1 MEKSYR
7 IKANLGVDQVLN
19 VNIKQDIDLYEV
31 LSLRLRREDVYRLH
45 ASNYGVIVGRVL
57 ANDAFGVPNAK
68 VSVFIPISDE
78 DSLRGDIS
86 QLYPYTSTRDQ
97 NDDNIRYN
105 TLPNYSK
112 GDCHVPVG
120 TFPKKQLVLD
130 DDSVLEVYDKYYKYT
145 TITNKSG
152 DYMIF
157 GVPSGEHTLH
167 VDVDLSDIGIL
178 SQKPRDFLYKG
189 YSISMFDSPTQFKSS
204 TNLDNLA
211 QIISQDAGVNVYPF
225 WGDSGVNQI
234 AVTRKDINLQYEF
247 NTYCVFMGSV
257 MTDNEGSI
265 GHSCIPDEKSGDAS
279 QLVPSEGTIEM
290 IRKTPDG
297 RVEEFPIQGNQLID
311 GNGVFC
317 YQIPM
322 NLDYVGMDEYGNI
335 VPTDNPTKGIATRT
349 RVRFRISLT
358 ENAMD
363 ATNVH
368 TAKYLV
374 PNNPMLDRD
383 EIIPHISKE
392 HIKEDFDYNFG
403 TKTPDDQYRDLYW
416 NKVYS
421 IKSYI
426 PRVQRS
432 KYEKTVNY
440 TGLKGINK
448 KEAKKHNL
456 IPYNRLNLNFKISP
470 FKILQTIGDDDNK
483 IKQFFDFLRA
493 NQIPYDIQTVR
504 EAIIDEL
511 DALGLDFYNDWL
523 NGCLYFPKWFWKVT
537 QKKKIKKGKSAFNS
551 EYCECKKEPGKKGR
565 NSPYIYTTW
574 SCPYEMDFTV
584 GGDNLEA
591 DGATMLEISMKYIFS
606 RMLSKISTG
615 SQTFGNGLVKKVT
628 NKDNA
633 ELYYYSFGTAID
645 DEETNDLFKYVR
657 LFSTDIILLGSLNDC
672 DIDGIPQMIS
682 DMPPTTCII
691 PPMGRAKYVE
701 GTSVSNDAELH
712 IVDRNGMS
720 WGSAGGRSNY
730 GLFFGIEKGM
740 GVLQTIQPVSDE
752 KSLLNSERICELGV
766 DNEIINTVGGFGS
779 SPDNMKLIQIGGDGL
794 IDKDEIVDDNSR
806 TLFATLNSNRLIG
819 LVPDEITGYNKYLLL
834 PFNVN
839 NFDGKFKE
847 FAHQYGTLQ
856 KHGVDAKCIDYVDFR
871 MGSRNFLT
879 SSAPN
884 EFFNNIYCGDK
895 RHFYAIVNEHY
906 FFPLYEN
913 SFYFY
918 FGMIPGSTAID
929 RLYTEYFSDCSVK
942 ITHPFTLSVSDIQ
955 YEDACS
961 EIGET
966 HNASFKLN
974 VGEIEMPYSVNID
987 GTTYGDGFASPILDV
1002 TGQTN
1007 GKHEV
1012 TVTDVNGSI
1021 ISTTVNINYVAV
1033 SLNYEVVRHIGVEFN
1048 DDDCANVICNADTQN
1063 YGIIRFNSFIL
1074 YGKKTDITS
1083 LTGSNGVYT
1092 VNSDDGRCVRIKI
1105 TPTLHDTFSECRCSG
1120 SNCLNCT
1127 VPEISGST
1135 PDMLN
1140 EVNIYAPDMYS
1151 VEIMEMCDGCSTETL
1166 NYAVYTANVNDTKDL
1181 EMYINDVPLKFLV
1194 GANENDITKYNPL
1207 FHDGNKV
1214 ESVDDVKG
1222 WLKLHDPS
1230 AYKFDEIDSTKWFG
1244 EGVDASSPAEK
1255 VKKELESMFALAEG
1269 SYITTNAKGKQTI
1282 RLEGGDDSLLLRS
1295 CVPDYGQFSENS
1307 IEGSGAFSAYTIDGQ
1322 GEVTCDKENPNIV
1335 SKNYR
1340 YVDSETL
1347 IPTSLVVAGD
1357 YGFNEKYND
1366 CSGKSGNYFAGFT
1379 RFANLDD
1386 DCNVD
1391 LTLGEFKRLP
1401 YMADDLDSGKTIVND
1416 EERIISGICKD
1427 EAVKVTNAKFSGLFD
1442 RLSKQQTNDHFL
1454 GSKDYYPY
1462 FRTEFVDRRL
1472 DYDLYYAT
1480 PYKRLDFENGDEHG
1494 WWAGKIAGHVYNG
1507 IEMAYENNASKNII
1521 SDDSTDLEYTYNV
1534 SGDVTWNSSNRKRFY
1549 SSVIKVDG
1557 FDIDIKD
1564 VYYSD
1569 YNNGSDIIGKELYGG
1584 ASVYYGPSSF
1594 PRHNFNN
1601 FGEDGSYP
1609 TTRFIS
1615 VFQIPYSDTYTFET
1629 VSCSYNDLNIN
1640 VTNDGVKVSAKPGE
1654 VVKHTIQTNSA
1665 IKLTEYDIEDAAIND
1680 KFNVS
1685 YSSGSGSGVMTLN
1698 SSNVHMDFTF
1708 NFIPSD
1714 GFRSKIGPISANSD
1728 PLYTDETYGVRL
1740 IRDDLGHNNM
1750 ATIKFRLGV
1759 NNNMVRDAIMSNTID
1774 TLNELN
1780 QTDFIDEISKKEYTL
1795 EGQTNA
1801 CENVFVLID
1810 RRYYS
1815 TACDSLTKKIRV
1827 FNLSTNYN
1835 TSRVDV
1841 KYAYLGKEEK
1851 GKQDFYGEGSSSS
1864 SGGSTSVEGTTDGKS
1879 YDKISISVKSHSSTY
1894 LFTELDKAAFS
1905 ISYAGATNVYSGG
1918 DFEPSADT
1926 GDGYKNFVFLLT
1938 KNETL
1943 FENTTGDINI
1953 VAYLKTKN
1961 GFIYK
1966 LPFKFVVNNGG

>member
-19 VNIKQDIDLYEV
+19 VSIKQDIDLYEV

-105 TLPNYSK
+105 TLPNYST

-130 DDSVLEVYDKYYKYT
+130 NDSVLEVYDKYYKYT

-189 YSISMFDSPTQFKSS
+189 YSISMFDSPTQFKSG

-211 QIISQDAGVNVYPF
+211 QIMSQDAGVNVYPF
-225 WGDSGVNQI
+225 WGDAGVNQI

-290 IRKTPDG
+290 IRKTSDG

-349 RVRFRISLT
+349 RVRFRISLN

-363 ATNVH
+363 ATSVH
-368 TAKYLV
+368 TAKYLI
-374 PNNPMLDRD
+374 PNNPLLDKD

-392 HIKEDFDYNFG
+392 HIEEDFDYTFG

-426 PRVQRS
+426 PRIQRS

-440 TGLKGINK
+440 TGLKGVNK

-456 IPYNRLNLNFKISP
+456 IPYNRLNLNFKISA
-470 FKILQTIGDDDNK
+470 FKILQLIGDNDSD
-483 IKQFFDFLRA
+483 IKNFFDFLKA

-551 EYCECKKEPGKKGR
+551 EYCECKKESNIKGKNR
-565 NSPYIYTTW
+565 PYIYTTW
-574 SCPYEMDFTV
+574 SYPYEMDLST
-584 GGDNLEA
+584 GGENLVA
-591 DGATMLEISMKYIFS
+591 DIDSILEIMMSIIFN
-606 RMLSKISTG
+606 RMLNKLSTG
-615 SQTFGNGLVKKVT
+615 SQTFNNGLIKKVT

-633 ELYYYSFGTAID
+633 EVYYYSFGTAID
-645 DEETNDLFKYVR
+645 NEETNGLFKYAR
-657 LFSTDIILLGSLNDC
+657 LFSTDIILLGSLSDC
-672 DIDGIPQMIS
+672 DIDGIPQMIT

-701 GTSVSNDAELH
+701 GTSANNDAELH

-720 WGSAGGRSNY
+720 WGGASGKSNY
-730 GLFFGIEKGM
+730 GLFFGIQNGTGIYK
-740 GVLQTIQPVSDE
+740 TIQPFSDE

-766 DNEIINTVGGFGS
+766 DNEIINTVGGFGGS
-779 SPDNMKLIQIGGDGL
+779 NPDSMKLIQVGGDGL
-794 IDKDEIVDDNSR
+794 INKDEIVDDNSR

-819 LVPDEITGYNKYLLL
+819 LVPDAVTGYNKYLLL

-839 NFDGKFKE
+839 NFDGKFKN
-847 FAHQYGTLQ
+847 FANQYGTSQ
-856 KHGVDAKCIDYVDFR
+856 KRGVDAKCIDYVDFR

-879 SSAPN
+879 SSAQN
-884 EFFNNIYCGDK
+884 DFFDNIYCGDK
-895 RHFYAIVNEHY
+895 RHFYAIIGNHY

-929 RLYTEYFSDCSVK
+929 RLYSEYFSDCSIK
-942 ITHPFTLSVSDIQ
+942 ITHPFTLSITDIQ
-955 YEDACS
+955 YEDACD

-974 VGEIEMPYSVNID
+974 VGEIEMPYSVSID
-987 GTTYGDGFASPILDV
+987 GTIYGEGFASTTLNI
-1002 TGQTN
+1002 TGQSN
-1007 GKHEV
+1007 GRHDV

-1021 ISTTVNINYVAV
+1021 ISTRVNINYVAV
-1033 SLNYEVVRHIGVEFN
+1033 SLDYEVVRHIGIEFN
-1048 DDDCANVICNADTQN
+1048 DDDCATVICNSDTQN
-1063 YGIIRFNSFIL
+1063 YGIIKFNSFIL
-1074 YGKKTDITS
+1074 YGKKTNIES
-1083 LTGSNGVYT
+1083 LNGTNGIYT
-1092 VNSDDGRCVRIKI
+1092 ANTEDGRCVRIKI
-1105 TPTLHDTFSECRCSG
+1105 APTIHDSFDECSCSCSANVG
-1120 SNCLNCT
+1120 E
-1127 VPEISGST
+1127 VSG
-1135 PDMLN
+1135 N

-1151 VEIMEMCDGCSTETL
+1151 IEIMEMCNGCSTETL
-1166 NYAVYTANVNDTKDL
+1166 NYAIYTANVNDTNEL
-1181 EMYINDVPLKFLV
+1181 EMYINNVPLKFLV
-1194 GANENDITKYNPL
+1194 GTNENDISGYNPL
-1207 FHDGNKV
+1207 FHNGEMVN
-1214 ESVDDVKG
+1214 SVDDVKG

-1230 AYKFDEIDSTKWFG
+1230 AYKFNEISNDKWFD
-1244 EGVDASSPAEK
+1244 EGVNPKSPAEK

-1269 SYITTNAKGKQTI
+1269 SYITNNSKAKQTV

-1295 CVPDYGQFSENS
+1295 CVPDYGQFSEKN
-1307 IEGSGAFSAYTIDGQ
+1307 IESAGSFSSYTIDGQ
-1322 GEVTCDKENPNIV
+1322 GEITCDKENPNIV

-1340 YVDSETL
+1340 YVDSEL
-1347 IPTSLVVAGD
+1347 LVPTTIVINGD

-1391 LTLGEFKRLP
+1391 LTLGEFNRLP
-1401 YMADDLDSGKTIVND
+1401 YMADDLND
-1416 EERIISGICKD
+1416 NLCKN
-1427 EAVKVTNAKFSGLFD
+1427 EAVKPINDNFGDLFD
-1442 RLSKQQTNDHFL
+1442 RLNKQQPNSHFL
-1454 GSKDYYPY
+1454 GDKTYYPY

-1480 PYKRLDFENGDEHG
+1480 PYKRLDFENNEENN
-1494 WWAGKIAGHVYNG
+1494 WWAGKIAGYVYNG
-1507 IEMAYENNASKNII
+1507 IEMAYENNASRNII
-1521 SDDSTDLEYTYNV
+1521 SNDSSDLEYSYNV

-1549 SSVIKVDG
+1549 SSIIKVDG

-1564 VYYSD
+1564 VYYSN
-1569 YNNGSDIIGKELYGG
+1569 YNSNIAGNELYGG
-1584 ASVYYGPSSF
+1584 ARVDDGPSSL
-1594 PRHNFNN
+1594 PTYNFNN
-1601 FGEDGSYP
+1601 FGEERSYP

-1615 VFQIPYSDTYTFET
+1615 ISQIPYSDTYTFET
-1629 VSCSYNDLNIN
+1629 ISCSYNNLNVN
-1640 VTNDGVKVSAKPGE
+1640 VANDGVTVSAKPGE
-1654 VVKHTIQTNSA
+1654 VVRHTIQTNSA
-1665 IKLTEYDIEDAAIND
+1665 IRLIEYDIEDAAIND
-1680 KFNVS
+1680 KFNVLYS
-1685 YSSGSGSGVMTLN
+1685 YSGNEDVMTF
-1698 SSNVHMDFTF
+1698 SSTTVHIDFAF
-1708 NFIPSD
+1708 NFAPSD

-1740 IRDDLGHNNM
+1740 IKDDLAHGNM
-1750 ATIKFRLGV
+1750 ASIRHRLGV
-1759 NNNMVRDAIMSNTID
+1759 DNNGVREIIMSNTID
-1774 TLNELN
+1774 YLDDLNSS
-1780 QTDFIDEISKKEYTL
+1780 DFIDEITKEEFTL
-1795 EGQTNA
+1795 EGVTNES
-1801 CENVFVLID
+1801 ENVFVLID

-1827 FNLSTNYN
+1827 LNMSSNFN
-1835 TSRVDV
+1835 TSMADV
-1841 KYAYLGKEEK
+1841 KYVYLGKEEK
-1851 GKQDFYGEGSSSS
+1851 EGATIGK
-1864 SGGSTSVEGTTDGKS
+1864 T
-1879 YDKISISVKSHSSTY
+1879 YDKISISIKSHSSNY
-1894 LFTELDKAAFS
+1894 LFAELDKAAFS
-1905 ISYAGATNVYSGG
+1905 ISYAGVTSVYSGG
-1918 DFEPSADT
+1918 DFEPSSDT
-1926 GDGYKNFVFLLT
+1926 DDGYKNFVFLLT
-1938 KNETL
+1938 KNDTL
-1943 FENTTGDINI
+1943 FEDTTGDINVI
-1953 VAYLKTKN
+1953 AYLKAKN
-1961 GFIYK
+1961 GIIYK
-1966 LPFKFVVNNGG
+1966 IPFKFVVNTGG